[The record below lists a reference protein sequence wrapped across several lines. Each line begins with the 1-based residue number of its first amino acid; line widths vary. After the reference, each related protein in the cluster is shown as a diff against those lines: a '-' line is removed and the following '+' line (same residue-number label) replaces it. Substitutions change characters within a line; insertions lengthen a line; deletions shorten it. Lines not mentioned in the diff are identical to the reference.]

1 MPIYRGTAPLKA
13 YRGDMQPV
21 NVYRGSTKVAGWHI
35 DTQAGTGPLTLAN
48 TYNDTA
54 DVTLAGNVVQGT
66 PTPDDP
72 VPVTPVTGTFNLT
85 ASDGS
90 GREHSE
96 AIPLGTNA
104 MAVLADGT
112 ADTIEITDAKEIKL
126 TKRLGYAKPSL
137 VDVGVFAI
145 KHSAGLLDFSVVNAT
160 GVLWVF
166 PDDTTSTAARPARSV
181 AKGTTYLTVDNWQA
195 ANLQLLDNGT
205 DTLWTGTLAD
215 LPRVTSYL
223 SIKGCSLVTGTL
235 ADLPRVTSVL
245 SMWGCSLVTGTL
257 ADLPRVTS
265 HLDIGGCS
273 LVTGTLADLPRVTSY
288 LSMWG
293 CSLVTGTL
301 ADLPRVTSVLS
312 MWGCSL
318 VTGALAD
325 PAPTLATIFLHKTA
339 MSSTDTDNT
348 LINLAAHTAV
358 KSGGILQIRK
368 NRTPASDAAFA
379 YLSSRFAI
387 TEVVG

>member
-1 MPIYRGTAPLKA
+1 MPIYRGTTPLKA
-13 YRGDMQPV
+13 YKGDMQPV
-21 NVYRGSTKVAGWHI
+21 NVYRGSTKVAGWHS
-35 DTQAGTGPLTLAN
+35 ASYSGTSPLTLAN
-48 TYNDTA
+48 TYDDTA

-96 AIPLGTNA
+96 AIPLGANA
-104 MAVLADGT
+104 MAVLADGA
-112 ADTIEITDAKEIKL
+112 ADTIEITDAREIKL
-126 TKRLGYAKPSL
+126 IKRLGYAKPSL

-145 KHSAGLLDFSVVNAT
+145 KHSAGLLDIGVVNAT

-166 PDDTTSTAARPARSV
+166 PDDTTSTVARPAKTV
-181 AKGTTYLTVDNWQA
+181 AEGTTYLTVDNWQA
-195 ANLQLLDNGT
+195 AGLQLLDNRT

-215 LPRVTSYL
+215 LPRVTSTL
-223 SIKGCSLVTGTL
+223 DVGGCSLVTGTL

-265 HLDIGGCS
+265 VLSMQGCS

-288 LSMWG
+288 LSIG
-293 CSLVTGTL
+293 RCSLVTGTL
-301 ADLPRVTSVLS
+301 ADLPRVTSTLDVG
-312 MWGCSL
+312 GCSL

-325 PAPTLATIFLHKTA
+325 PAPTLASIYLHKTA

-348 LINLAAHTAV
+348 LINLAAHTTV
-358 KSGGILQIRK
+358 TSGGILQIRK
-368 NRTPASDAAFA
+368 NRTSASDAAFA
-379 YLSSRFAI
+379 YLSSRYAI